1 MGQMYSQKFTI
12 KFKKR
17 KLFLYIKLGELLEH
31 DNIEE
36 PLHFYPTAL
45 KGCQGIVF
53 NHGVRMGVRAGSGK
67 MFVRA
72 VSQKP

>member
-1 MGQMYSQKFTI
+1 MFVIELPI
-12 KFKKR
+12 KSGKTKVVDFFDKTPINM
-17 KLFLYIKLGELLEH
+17 LF
-31 DNIEE
+31 NS
-36 PLHFYPTAL
+36 FYPTAL

-53 NHGVRMGVRAGSGK
+53 THGVWMGGWAGSGK